1 MLKSELT
8 SSDFGGIGIT
18 DVWYSDLLT
27 IILLKSMTAIIAG
40 LEKFVFQSSIQQSF
54 KKVIINKT
62 CLLSIFKIAVRTGF
76 CFYGCKKRMLWLLCH
91 SKLKPPKINWR
102 KKHCQDVMQWYSF
115 FKHCQPIGM
124 GFTYIC
130 IVSQI
135 MRRHYNKL
143 IKLLTILMFWWSYS
157 I

>member
-62 CLLSIFKIAVRTGF
+62 SLLSSFKIAVRTGF
-76 CFYGCKKRMLWLLCH
+76 YFYGCKK
-91 SKLKPPKINWR
+91 
-102 KKHCQDVMQWYSF
+102 DVVVIMSF
-115 FKHCQPIGM
+115 KAQ
-124 GFTYIC
+124 TTK
-130 IVSQI
+130 
-135 MRRHYNKL
+135 N
-143 IKLLTILMFWWSYS
+143 
-157 I
+157 